1 MKTVAECGLERYFKI
16 MEGNLR
22 RCAGWSS
29 KPVGAVR
36 QSQWVRL
43 PLSSANLFSW
53 AKNLKKIVSFRLFF
67 VQKNTHQNYDG
78 CPLKS
83 NHSHLICMI
92 KAMKNQSVEEENS
105 SNFCRKLAVDRA
117 LDRNL
122 RPLFN
127 YCNNFGCRFIL
138 VGQN

>member
-1 MKTVAECGLERYFKI
+1 MGNVASLGPSKSPEVDPDWANIGLIRCHLDLKTDAECEKESLSKN

-53 AKNLKKIVSFRLFF
+53 GEKTL
-67 VQKNTHQNYDG
+67 
-78 CPLKS
+78 
-83 NHSHLICMI
+83 
-92 KAMKNQSVEEENS
+92 
-105 SNFCRKLAVDRA
+105 
-117 LDRNL
+117 
-122 RPLFN
+122 
-127 YCNNFGCRFIL
+127 
-138 VGQN
+138 